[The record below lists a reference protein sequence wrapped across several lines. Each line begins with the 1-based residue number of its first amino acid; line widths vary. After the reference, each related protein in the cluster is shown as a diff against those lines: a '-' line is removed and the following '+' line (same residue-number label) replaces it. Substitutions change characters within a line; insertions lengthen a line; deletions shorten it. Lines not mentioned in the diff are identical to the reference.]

1 MSFPFGWQHF
11 QTDDAEP
18 ANGVFAAYLGK
29 IALSGQQVPHRPIFH
44 LDFETWSECEL
55 PKTGASVYARHETT
69 EVLMLAYGWSTGEI
83 KQWLPVL
90 GEPMPDDLKAALAD
104 PSITLAAWNAPFEM
118 AIFEHT
124 LGMNIPVERW
134 LDVMALSYSLSLPG
148 KLSKCG
154 DVIGL
159 GEDQKKMARGTNL
172 VRKFCMPRKPSK
184 HKPWTRCDHTTD
196 PEDWQEFLD
205 YNIRDVEAE
214 RAIYKRLKKYQ
225 MPDHEWKLWHLDQKI
240 NNAGIPINLKA
251 VKAALKLSEFTITRD
266 MAELRKLTGLANPN
280 SNAQILPWLKAHG
293 YNFDDLKK
301 GHVERAAKAAAQRV
315 EDSKAAVE
323 MYDGPLADYLRMVLV
338 EPDELLSRVLGLR
351 LRVSKASVKK
361 YPALWAATDA
371 DWRLRGCHQFA
382 GAGRTWRWS
391 GRRFQP
397 QNLPKPDKA
406 LENRIHECIHDI
418 EHLTPEEI
426 WAKYDNPMEVL
437 TAGVRPVVQAP
448 EGTLLLDA
456 DLSAIENVVLG
467 WLAQDEKILRVFWE
481 NLDPY
486 IDFATD
492 MFKLPYAEI
501 EARVKAGDKSMRTT
515 AKPGVLGC
523 FGADTPVLT
532 DRGWVRIVE
541 VRDTDKLFDGDRWV
555 SHGGVAYQGPKEV
568 VNHHG
573 LTVTLGHRVLA
584 QDGNQEK
591 WIEAKEWVENE
602 SSLRAHALA
611 NGKFCA
617 AWAAAGQQGLFTGA
631 VAHVAS
637 NKTSGQATSSTAK
650 PTAAIAVPRKIVEE
664 KLANGLG
671 LDCTTSSLIVSILR
685 EAGARTPT
693 TRTTTITGVGE
704 FVCGSGAPT
713 IGLNTWSMNSEQTDG
728 SKSTAQTTTATTN
741 REIYGSQPGPFKTQI
756 SETWDILNTG
766 DRNRFVVLTDA
777 GPLVVHNCGYMLSAG
792 DERENHSTGEIEATG
807 LLGYA
812 WAMHVPLTK
821 EMSKLSV
828 DTFRSK
834 FHRVVE
840 FWYELDDA
848 VRRVIK
854 TGKPETVGYL
864 TIDMKKP
871 FLRIGLPS
879 GRFLHYM
886 RPEIQRR
893 KMPWKGRNG
902 EAIYKPQ
909 ITYENMETG

>member
-11 QTDDAEP
+11 QPDDAEP
-18 ANGVFAAYLGK
+18 VNGVFAAYLGK
-29 IALSGQQVPHRPIFH
+29 IALSVQQVPHRPILH

-69 EVLMLAYGWSTGEI
+69 EVLMLAYGWAEGEI

-104 PSITLAAWNAPFEM
+104 PSITLAAWNAPFESN
-118 AIFEHT
+118 IFEHT
-124 LGMNIPVERW
+124 LGMDIPVERW

-154 DVIGL
+154 EVVGL

-184 HKPWTRCDHTTD
+184 YKPWTRCDHTTD

-214 RAIYKRLKKYQ
+214 RAIYKRFKKYQ

-240 NNAGIPINLKA
+240 NNAGIPINLNA
-251 VKAALKLSEFTITRD
+251 VKAALKLSEFTISRD

-280 SNAQILPWLKAHG
+280 SNMQILPWLKDHG

-301 GHVERAAKAAAQRV
+301 GHVERAAKAAAERV
-315 EDSKAAVE
+315 EDAKAAVE
-323 MYDGPLADYLRMVLV
+323 MYEGPLADYLRMVLV
-338 EPDELLSRVLGLR
+338 EPDELLNRVLQLR

-361 YPALWAATDA
+361 YPALWAATDL
-371 DWRLRGCHQFA
+371 DGNLRGCHQFA

-397 QNLPKPDKA
+397 QNLPKPDKS
-406 LENRIHECIHDI
+406 LEDRIHECVHDI

-437 TAGVRPVVQAP
+437 TAGVRPVVQAGP
-448 EGTLLLDA
+448 GKLLLDA

-492 MFKLPYAEI
+492 MFKLPYDEI
-501 EARVKAGDKSMRTT
+501 AARVKAGDKSMRTT

-523 FGADTPVLT
+523 
-532 DRGWVRIVE
+532 
-541 VRDTDKLFDGDRWV
+541 
-555 SHGGVAYQGPKEV
+555 
-568 VNHHG
+568 
-573 LTVTLGHRVLA
+573 
-584 QDGNQEK
+584 
-591 WIEAKEWVENE
+591 
-602 SSLRAHALA
+602 
-611 NGKFCA
+611 
-617 AWAAAGQQGLFTGA
+617 
-631 VAHVAS
+631 
-637 NKTSGQATSSTAK
+637 
-650 PTAAIAVPRKIVEE
+650 
-664 KLANGLG
+664 
-671 LDCTTSSLIVSILR
+671 
-685 EAGARTPT
+685 
-693 TRTTTITGVGE
+693 
-704 FVCGSGAPT
+704 
-713 IGLNTWSMNSEQTDG
+713 
-728 SKSTAQTTTATTN
+728 
-741 REIYGSQPGPFKTQI
+741 
-756 SETWDILNTG
+756 
-766 DRNRFVVLTDA
+766 
-777 GPLVVHNCGYMLSAG
+777 GYMLGAG
-792 DERENHSTGEIEATG
+792 DERENKSTGEIEATG

-854 TGKPETVGYL
+854 TGKPERVGYL

-902 EAIYKPQ
+902 EPVYKPQ
-909 ITYENMETG
+909 ITYENMENGQWRRVTTHPGKLTENVTQAVARDLLAHGMTLADAEGYDIRMHVHDQIVALEAEDIAEERLAGLIRCMTTRPPWADEKMPLKADGFTSPIFLKD